1 MDRGTRWEHGTSA
14 ANVPGRRW
22 DSEEL
27 DARALD
33 RRNTSFLRFSHSPSL
48 SLYSSSLFPTTLAV
62 FSPGLGSRA
71 HMYVSVDCENDPGR
85 HGVASLCHLSLSSS
99 RVSTVDKSSVE
110 FRVSLVSFPLGT
122 VGVYLA
128 HIWCLS
134 LQVSAWKNLSLR
146 PCAFFGR
153 HARPERKEPLGKKD
167 FGGGIGR
174 KRGRRRRIS

>member
-1 MDRGTRWEHGTSA
+1 MEHDGNMEQAPPTFPAGAGTARNS
-14 ANVPGRRW
+14 N
-22 DSEEL
+22 
-27 DARALD
+27 ARALD